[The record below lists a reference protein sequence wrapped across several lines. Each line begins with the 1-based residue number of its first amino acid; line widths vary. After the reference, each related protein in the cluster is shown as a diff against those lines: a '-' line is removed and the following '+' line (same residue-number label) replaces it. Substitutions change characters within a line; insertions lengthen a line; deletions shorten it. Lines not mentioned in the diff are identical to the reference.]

1 MRISQEGK
9 DEFEMNIEDDLI
21 NKTEEKTLS
30 GDINKKRQ
38 DEVANLLSNDLM
50 TEIHEN
56 EEDDSPSASSDEN

>member
-38 DEVANLLSNDLM
+38 EEVANLLSNDLM